1 MISYPLYTR
10 LIKLWKISVGMLVA
24 FIVSQVLS
32 TSVFFQSTP
41 AINRLF
47 IEDVTTKLPFV
58 TESGKVKIRVHKNSV
73 SGPLWDQTEPVM
85 VYLEGPSQNGQK
97 RFGEL
102 FAVYGARQASCTSRG
117 GFAYQCPTSG
127 TALWNGADDKS
138 GSLIGYYSA
147 TIFVSPAG
155 WQLMVNHASGNLK
168 AGKNL
173 VLDLAIK
180 Q

>member
-10 LIKLWKISVGMLVA
+10 LIKFWKISVAMLAA

-32 TSVFFQSTP
+32 TSVFFKATP
-41 AINRLF
+41 VVNRLF
-47 IEDVTTKLPFV
+47 IDEVASKLPFV

-85 VYLEGPSQNGQK
+85 VYLEGPSQNGK
-97 RFGEL
+97 NRFGEL
-102 FAVYGARQASCTSRG
+102 FAVYGARQATCTPRR

-127 TALWNGADDKS
+127 TALWNGADDKA

-147 TIFVSPAG
+147 TVFVPPAG

-168 AGKNL
+168 AGKSL